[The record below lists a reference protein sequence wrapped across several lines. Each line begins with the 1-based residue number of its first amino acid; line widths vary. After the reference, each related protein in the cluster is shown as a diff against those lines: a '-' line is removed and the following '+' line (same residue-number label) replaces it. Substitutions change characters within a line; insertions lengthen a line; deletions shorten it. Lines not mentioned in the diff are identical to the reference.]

1 MYSVAPGVHTRSR
14 TSSPSR
20 FLMNSPANFAAHMR
34 SLSFRSATAAVVLLA
49 TLPALA
55 SAQEH
60 AAESGP
66 VNLLAPN
73 AGLMFWTLVIFLILF
88 AVLSKFAYKPLF
100 AAVESREKALEDAVE
115 GAKRDREEA
124 ARHLVTQLANVES
137 AKVEAQKIIADS
149 RLTAEKVRTDL
160 LEQTKSQQTEMLE
173 SARRMIESE
182 KVAAIAEMRQQAIEL
197 AISGASKVIEKNL
210 DSAGNRQ
217 IVEGFLA
224 SLNTQPAKR

>member
-1 MYSVAPGVHTRSR
+1 
-14 TSSPSR
+14 
-20 FLMNSPANFAAHMR
+20 MNSPANFAAPLR
-34 SLSFRSATAAVVLLA
+34 SLSKLSWSVRSATAAAVLLA

-55 SAQEH
+55 SGQEH
-60 AAESGP
+60 AAASEP

-88 AVLSKFAYKPLF
+88 TVLAKFAYKPLF
-100 AAVESREKALEDAVE
+100 AAVEAREKALEDAVE

-124 ARHLVTQLANVES
+124 AKHLSTQLAGLES
-137 AKVEAQKIIADS
+137 SKVEAQKIIADS
-149 RLTAEKVRTDL
+149 RLMAEKVRADL
-160 LEQTKSQQTEMLE
+160 LEQTKAQQAEMLD

-182 KVAAIAEMRQQAIEL
+182 KVAAIAEMRAQAIEL

-210 DSAGNRQ
+210 DSASNRQ

-224 SLNTQPAKR
+224 SLNAQPAKR

>member
-1 MYSVAPGVHTRSR
+1 MFFFASR
-14 TSSPSR
+14 VKTIR
-20 FLMNSPANFAAHMR
+20 AVGLKAA
-34 SLSFRSATAAVVLLA
+34 SAAALLA
-49 TLPALA
+49 TVSSLA
-55 SAQEH
+55 MAQEH
-60 AAESGP
+60 AAEATGP
-66 VNLLAPN
+66 VNLLAPS
-73 AGLMFWTLVIFLILF
+73 AGLMFWTLIIFVILF
-88 AVLSKFAYKPLF
+88 IVLTKFAYKPLF
-100 AAVESREKALEDAVE
+100 AAVEAREKALEDAVE

-124 ARHLVTQLANVES
+124 AKHLAVQLANLET

-160 LEQTKSQQTEMLE
+160 LEQTKAQQSEMLE

-182 KVAAIAEMRQQAIEL
+182 KLSAIAEMRMQAIEL

-210 DSAGNRQ
+210 DSTANRQ

>member
-1 MYSVAPGVHTRSR
+1 
-14 TSSPSR
+14 
-20 FLMNSPANFAAHMR
+20 MNSPVNFAAPLR
-34 SLSFRSATAAVVLLA
+34 SLSIRSATAAIVLLA
-49 TLPALA
+49 TLPTLA
-55 SAQEH
+55 SGQEH
-60 AAESGP
+60 AAAAEGP

-88 AVLSKFAYKPLF
+88 GVLTKFAYKPLF

-124 ARHLVTQLANVES
+124 AKHLSTQLASLES
-137 AKVEAQKIIADS
+137 SKVEAQKIIADS
-149 RLTAEKVRTDL
+149 RLMAEKVRTDL
-160 LEQTKSQQTEMLE
+160 LEQTKAQQAEMLD

-182 KVAAIAEMRQQAIEL
+182 KVAAIAEMRAEAIEL

-210 DSAGNRQ
+210 DSASNRQ
-217 IVEGFLA
+217 IVEGFLS

>member
-1 MYSVAPGVHTRSR
+1 MFFLRHNAGRSR
-14 TSSPSR
+14 R
-20 FLMNSPANFAAHMR
+20 WGAR
-34 SLSFRSATAAVVLLA
+34 
-49 TLPALA
+49 ALA
-55 SAQEH
+55 GAVALLTMVPTLAGGQEH

-66 VNLLAPN
+66 PNLLMPQ
-73 AGLMFWTLVIFLILF
+73 AGLMFWTLIIFVILF
-88 AVLSKFAYKPLF
+88 VVLTKFAYKPLF

-115 GAKRDREEA
+115 GAKRDREA
-124 ARHLVTQLANVES
+124 AAVHLATQLANLES

-149 RLTAEKVRTDL
+149 RLTAEKVRADL
-160 LEQTKSQQTEMLE
+160 LEQTKAQQTEMLE

-182 KVAAIAEMRQQAIEL
+182 KVAAVAEMRAEAIDL
-197 AISGASKVIEKNL
+197 AIAGASKVIDKNL

>member
-1 MYSVAPGVHTRSR
+1 
-14 TSSPSR
+14 
-20 FLMNSPANFAAHMR
+20 MNSPADFATGLR
-34 SLSFRSATAAVVLLA
+34 TLGFRSVTAATVLLA

-60 AAESGP
+60 GAEASGP

-73 AGLMFWTLVIFLILF
+73 AGLMFWTLVIFVILLI
-88 AVLSKFAYKPLF
+88 VLSKFAYGPLF
-100 AAVESREKALEDAVE
+100 AAVEAREKALEDAVE

-124 ARHLVTQLANVES
+124 AKHLSSQLANLEAS
-137 AKVEAQKIIADS
+137 KVEAQKIIADS
-149 RLTAEKVRTDL
+149 RLMAEKVRTDL
-160 LEQTKSQQTEMLE
+160 LEQTKAQQTEMLE

-182 KVAAIAEMRQQAIEL
+182 KTNAIAEMRAQAIEL

-210 DSAGNRQ
+210 DSASNRQ
-217 IVEGFLA
+217 IVEGFLS

>member
-1 MYSVAPGVHTRSR
+1 
-14 TSSPSR
+14 
-20 FLMNSPANFAAHMR
+20 MNSPVNFAASLRGLSKLFLSIR
-34 SLSFRSATAAVVLLA
+34 SVSAATVLLA
-49 TLPALA
+49 TLPSLV

-60 AAESGP
+60 APDGP
-66 VNLLAPN
+66 VNLLKPEY
-73 AGLMFWTLVIFLILF
+73 GLMVWTLIIFAILF
-88 AVLSKFAYKPLF
+88 VTLSFTAYKPLF
-100 AAVESREKALEDAVE
+100 AAVEAREKALEDAVE

-124 ARHLVTQLANVES
+124 AKHLATQLANLET

-160 LEQTKSQQTEMLE
+160 LEQTKAQQAEMLD

-182 KVAAIAEMRQQAIEL
+182 KVAAIAEMRMQAIEL

-210 DSAGNRQ
+210 DSAANRQ

-224 SLNTQPAKR
+224 TLNTQPAKR